1 MLSTKNL
8 RPPPRPPP
16 RCRGGG
22 LRATHPRITPR
33 AAPPD
38 ADPSCP
44 VSAEL
49 ARTLLLHPSLL
60 PPPTAPSPLLPPS
73 AVAAAVV
80 AALWRP
86 DTPVP
91 GHGPRCAFLFTLP
104 QDVGVGAPVDAASA
118 RRARSWHAKE
128 AWLTCA
134 EFLDHVAQ
142 DAPAASLATAAEVA
156 LVGPTSF
163 GGRSGKTATQAV
175 DCTPPDG
182 GTPRRLSVIM
192 TRCDEGGPW
201 KGMYLVC
208 GVRMGD
214 YAQ

>member
-1 MLSTKNL
+1 MLLTKNL

-16 RCRGGG
+16 RCRGEAACVTRPRVTTQ
-22 LRATHPRITPR
+22 RAS
-33 AAPPD
+33 APD

-44 VSAEL
+44 VAAEL
-49 ARTLLLHPSLL
+49 ARTLLLDPSLL

-80 AALWRP
+80 ATLWRP
-86 DTPVP
+86 DTPVQ
-91 GHGPRCAFLFTLP
+91 GAGPRCAFLFTLP
-104 QDVGVGAPVDAASA
+104 QDAGVGAPVDAASS

-128 AWLTCA
+128 VWLTCDQFV
-134 EFLDHVAQ
+134 EQVTRDG
-142 DAPAASLATAAEVA
+142 PAASFATAAEVA
-156 LVGPTSF
+156 LVGPTAF
-163 GGRSGKTATQAV
+163 GGRGGKTAIQAV
-175 DCTPPDG
+175 DVLADG
-182 GTPRRLSVIM
+182 GTPRRMSIIM

-208 GVRMGD
+208 GLRMGD